1 MKKIIFILTA
11 LIQGVTYGQEKLIK
25 LTAEPLNL
33 DLKNFYI
40 SEVQD
45 GRTEKTSIGF
55 AQVGLFNKTVPA
67 NLEGG
72 VENAIASYLN
82 ESLKADK
89 TGTPIILRITQ
100 LEISEKTNPASE
112 FGRAEIKVEF
122 YRTFNDRPEKIFETG
137 FVTEDSKIDVTNS
150 HEKRIRQAL
159 TACLTSFNNSDWQ
172 SVMPEA
178 NDTEITVVDDE
189 TPIYMPPTVV
199 PEEDFRKTIK
209 WDNML
214 TINMNFGQNANGWGV
229 SYYRFL
235 RNPHSGWIF
244 PWGFS
249 VDGFK
254 IKDDYFS
261 RSGYQEAKLTYWTP
275 GICAL
280 KRLYGNLYLNLT
292 FQVPIGIEALTDYY
306 GVESTNFFIGVTPAQ
321 GIYFVPKSRVGLTF
335 GIGMYERYLTSEVYK
350 SDLGFKAEIGIKF

>member
-11 LIQGVTYGQEKLIK
+11 LIQGVSYGQEKLIK

-45 GRTEKTSIGF
+45 GRTDRTSIGF

-82 ESLKADK
+82 AALKTDK

-100 LEISEKTNPASE
+100 LEISEKTNAASE
-112 FGRAEIKVEF
+112 IGRAEIKVEF

-150 HEKRIRQAL
+150 HEARIRQAL

-172 SVMPEA
+172 SVTPET
-178 NDTEITVVDDE
+178 NDTERANADEPIYTPSPAITPIIQLQKKVKWNHMITV
-189 TPIYMPPTVV
+189 
-199 PEEDFRKTIK
+199 
-209 WDNML
+209 NMTL
-214 TINMNFGQNANGWGV
+214 GQNANGGGL
-229 SYYRFL
+229 SYYRFY
-235 RNPHSGWIF
+235 RNENSEWIF
-244 PWGFS
+244 PWGIS
-249 VDGFK
+249 IDAFK

-261 RSGYQEAKLTYWTP
+261 HSGYQKAELNYWTP

-280 KRLYGNLYLNLT
+280 KNVYGNFYLNLT
-292 FQVPIGIEALTDYY
+292 FQVPIGTETLTAYS
-306 GVESTNFFIGVTPAQ
+306 GHESTDFIIGVAPSQ
-321 GIYFVPKSRVGLTF
+321 GIYFVPKSNIGITF
-335 GIGMYERYLTSEVYK
+335 GIAMYERYLTSEVYK
-350 SDLGFKAEIGIKF
+350 SDLGFKAEVGIKF